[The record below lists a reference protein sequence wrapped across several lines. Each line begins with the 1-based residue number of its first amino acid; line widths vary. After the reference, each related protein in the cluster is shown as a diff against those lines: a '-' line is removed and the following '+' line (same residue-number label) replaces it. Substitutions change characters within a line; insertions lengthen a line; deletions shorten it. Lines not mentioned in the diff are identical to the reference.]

1 VIGMNPTRAAA
12 ARAPSD
18 RAVGVPGTVPQTLE
32 RDVPQSPP
40 VVSFGLLGPL
50 EVHVG
55 GRALL
60 IPNGKLRT
68 LLAAL
73 LLRANETVPL
83 RELSEALWGEV
94 QPVDPRSTIQ
104 KYVMRLRRLLEPTGS
119 AIRTDV
125 EGYRLD
131 VRPDQLDVQ
140 RFVALAQRGRRL
152 VEAGEWT
159 AASRLLNQAT
169 GLWRAVSP
177 LGNVSSELV
186 HRDDV
191 PLLVER
197 YLQTV
202 ELRVEADMQPGRHA
216 QLCEELLGLVRR
228 HPLRERF
235 WEQRMRALYAS
246 DRQGEAFAA
255 YREVSRLLTDELGVD
270 PGPALK
276 RAHQQI
282 LVGSAAPAPA
292 KDSLR
297 PPEPGLRQLP
307 MATSGV
313 VGRVAEIAEIIRL
326 LSPAGREGQSRVVV
340 VNGPR
345 AWGSRRSRCTLRT
358 ASPVFSRTVSCMRN
372 SARTATR

>member
-1 VIGMNPTRAAA
+1 
-12 ARAPSD
+12 
-18 RAVGVPGTVPQTLE
+18 LE

-191 PLLVER
+191 PFWSR
-197 YLQTV
+197 GT
-202 ELRVEADMQPGRHA
+202 
-216 QLCEELLGLVRR
+216 CRR
-228 HPLRERF
+228 
-235 WEQRMRALYAS
+235 WS
-246 DRQGEAFAA
+246 C
-255 YREVSRLLTDELGVD
+255 VSRLTCSQGGMHSCARSCSGWCVATRC
-270 PGPALK
+270 GSGSGSSGCALCMPVTGK
-276 RAHQQI
+276 
-282 LVGSAAPAPA
+282 
-292 KDSLR
+292 
-297 PPEPGLRQLP
+297 E
-307 MATSGV
+307 
-313 VGRVAEIAEIIRL
+313 
-326 LSPAGREGQSRVVV
+326 
-340 VNGPR
+340 
-345 AWGSRRSRCTLRT
+345 RRSRPT
-358 ASPVFSRTVSCMRN
+358 ARSLGS
-372 SARTATR
+372 